1 MTNRFSVFVGEK
13 KLTLKRA
20 FKSEDKKECGKT
32 SKFRVSVRTSGFL
45 RPGDERN
52 EIFIRFSTLFIP
64 GKGRIEAATGT
75 ISHLSILS
83 LFCKFFSTFNGL
95 TYSGPSLKGTQEPR
109 NSFLS
114 NYYSRSYSFRII
126 QKFKKVL
133 KGEKK

>member
-83 LFCKFFSTFNGL
+83 LYCKFF
-95 TYSGPSLKGTQEPR
+95 Q
-109 NSFLS
+109 
-114 NYYSRSYSFRII
+114 RSMA
-126 QKFKKVL
+126 
-133 KGEKK
+133 